1 VERSWCLVAWAV
13 LATCRPFALVTPP
26 GSKEQ
31 SIHLLCGDVEEQ
43 LMIII
48 SCCCFPDAEEEE
60 EEEESG
66 EAKKAALLEES
77 TAPIAMAA
85 CV

>member
-26 GSKEQ
+26 GTKEH

-48 SCCCFPDAEEEE
+48 SCCCFPDAEEE
-60 EEEESG
+60 SG
-66 EAKKAALLEES
+66 EAQKAALLEES